1 MKVIKS
7 VVFETPNSNQGHIF
21 SYQWAMI
28 TLGRAAVDESCLSRG
43 ASSDHC
49 GTGETIKTKP
59 LSSFI
64 LWKEIRHFICILR
77 LSALAGLE
85 DDQIQSISLPLR
97 HNAELTHSLSVC
109 VLNVSLHYCLS
120 APSIQLF
127 SMTAYPAQMPER
139 QTAVHTYRQCAIM
152 HRQNLWAQIRHSFGS
167 LVVLKKN
174 LCDI

>member
-1 MKVIKS
+1 MKVITS
-7 VVFETPNSNQGHIF
+7 VVSETPNSNQGHIF

-28 TLGRAAVDESCLSRG
+28 TLGRAVVDKSCLSRG

-59 LSSFI
+59 LSGFI
-64 LWKEIRHFICILR
+64 LWKEIRHVICILR

-85 DDQIQSISLPLR
+85 EKKQTFIDLSCSDQIQNISFPLR
-97 HNAELTHSLSVC
+97 HKAELTHPLSVC
-109 VLNVSLHYCLS
+109 VLNVSLYYCLS

-127 SMTAYPAQMPER
+127 SMTVYPAQKPER

-152 HRQNLWAQIRHSFGS
+152 QRQNLWA
-167 LVVLKKN
+167 
-174 LCDI
+174 